1 MFPVKVRDEP
11 DDKGKSEYSDAIF
24 CGTALQT
31 WLLNHVGAHDVNVN
45 NSPTPDTD
53 FRMQDVQYRED
64 MALRSTNPITNKR
77 IAAVHVM
84 SSDEIEQYIHD
95 SGPNNNLPK
104 HTYTSKELE
113 AANKEVAE
121 LEEKL
126 YALELVRED
135 FQRQEQQMDAAKKQ
149 SMKNKKKLTDSVS
162 KIEEEDRHMYMK
174 MQEIKDNLKKNAKE
188 LEAVREAI
196 GRAKEKRR
204 PIQFQFSS
212 KEFQS
217 QLSLETVEK
226 FIQHIDRLQRRKRET
241 ANTETKEL
249 MIQLT
254 KDAVKAFGYK
264 PDLERRPI
272 VPGNIYIFK
281 SPVYVLVRFLIIL
294 EKDDGKYFGQTFHL
308 EFEENGVIFNV
319 PKVVFGSDFGSV
331 NFERLGLEVQVSYD
345 LFYYAGNTP
354 ENIKVTEVRNE
365 MDILKLARLVNT
377 TRINRAATVNSSS
390 SRSLLF

>member
-24 CGTALQT
+24 WGTALQT
-31 WLLNHVGAHDVNVN
+31 WLLHHVGAHDVDVN
-45 NSPTPDTD
+45 NSSTPDTD

-64 MALRSTNPITNKR
+64 RALRSTNPLTNKR

-104 HTYTSKELE
+104 HAYTSEELE
-113 AANKEVAE
+113 KANKAVAE
-121 LEEKL
+121 LEAKL
-126 YALELVRED
+126 YGLEIVRK
-135 FQRQEQQMDAAKKQ
+135 RQEQQM
-149 SMKNKKKLTDSVS
+149 S
-162 KIEEEDRHMYMK
+162 KVENEDMK
-174 MQEIKDNLKKNAKE
+174 MKEIKESLKKNAKE

-226 FIQHIDRLQRRKRET
+226 FIQHIDRLQRRKLEA

-254 KDAVKAFGYK
+254 CLLYTSDAA
-264 PDLERRPI
+264 DE
-272 VPGNIYIFK
+272 
-281 SPVYVLVRFLIIL
+281 
-294 EKDDGKYFGQTFHL
+294 
-308 EFEENGVIFNV
+308 
-319 PKVVFGSDFGSV
+319 
-331 NFERLGLEVQVSYD
+331 
-345 LFYYAGNTP
+345 
-354 ENIKVTEVRNE
+354 
-365 MDILKLARLVNT
+365 
-377 TRINRAATVNSSS
+377 
-390 SRSLLF
+390 